1 MRPPSLSLPWF
12 LASALLA
19 SCVGAPKGG
28 TDDTATDADADT
40 DTDADSDT
48 DADAD
53 ADTDTDTDADVD
65 TGDTGEP
72 PTPISGTVSGAV
84 TVLLYTEDE
93 SGGRVEVPWES
104 TSCATETGITF
115 PFGSVWVGAYETDTG
130 GVDHYFG
137 SSVVEAPV
145 VGPNPYTLS
154 WSATGTHEARIYAS
168 LDLFRDRI
176 VGSADP
182 RGVYPTPIPLVDG
195 EGVVSVDITILAP
208 ASAAEAACAGGGG
221 GGGSGGGGGDPGVQ
235 LSGDALVTVTYTSGE
250 VSTMLVN
257 LDGSGPVGSSSTIIT
272 PAVSGSGAEGPWSF
286 YAPRNL
292 GQVKLVGAWD
302 KNLDRIFAPDDVWG
316 TYISA
321 PDTDGNP
328 ITVGNVD
335 LTDMDVQI
343 PLGGTAGVSV
353 VPFVTLSGAV
363 TMNTGG
369 SFDELPAGSSLYV
382 AALTYRPQGAFD
394 IATSSRV
401 YDSTSFV
408 WSELTGQS
416 SKDFSLVVPAGT
428 IVYLW
433 AYVDADVDGL
443 VNEAGEAVA
452 SYGVDDNGTLPTGTT
467 PVSGITL
474 PLGYADVGGGD

>member
-1 MRPPSLSLPWF
+1 MRLQPSSFLFFALS
-12 LASALLA
+12 AVLA
-19 SCVGAPKGG
+19 SCVGNKGG
-28 TDDTATDADADT
+28 DDTSTDADADT

-48 DADAD
+48 DADGDAD
-53 ADTDTDTDADVD
+53 ADSDADSDADVD

-72 PTPISGTVSGAV
+72 PEPISGTVSGAV

-130 GVDHYFG
+130 GVDRYFG
-137 SSVVEAPV
+137 SSVVETPV

-154 WSATGTHEARIYAS
+154 WTATGTHEARIYAS

-176 VGSADP
+176 VGSGDP

-208 ASAAEAACAGGGG
+208 ASAAEALCGSGGGG
-221 GGGSGGGGGDPGVQ
+221 GGGGTGDPGVL

-257 LDGSGPVGSSSTIIT
+257 LDGSGPIGWSSTIIT
-272 PAVSGSGAEGPWSF
+272 PAASGSGAQGPWSF

-302 KNLDRIFAPDDVWG
+302 KNLDRMFAPDDVWG
-316 TYISA
+316 AYISA

-328 ITVGNVD
+328 ITVGNTD

-343 PLGGTAGVSV
+343 PLGDTPGVSV
-353 VPFVTLSGAV
+353 VPFVTLSGSV

-467 PVSGITL
+467 PISGISL